1 MKANKIKKYREKA
14 KMTQQELGKKI
25 GATQGMISQYESGI
39 RTPNISTALK
49 LSKALK
55 VDVSCLFLP

>member
-14 KMTQQELGKKI
+14 KLTQQDLGKKI

-39 RTPNISTALK
+39 RTPNISIALK
-49 LSKALK
+49 LSKALN
-55 VDVSCLFLP
+55 VSLERLFMS